1 MPLRQ
6 KPYSRRN
13 KINALNRLPP
23 MAEPI
28 AFKYRA
34 FISYSHAD
42 TSWAKWLHRA
52 LENLRIDKDL
62 VDRETATGTIPS
74 SLRPIFRDRDDFT
87 AGHTL
92 TDQTLAALD
101 GSAAL
106 IVICSPQA
114 AKSQYVNE
122 EVRLF
127 KSRHPDRPVIPLIV
141 GGKPGDP
148 ELECFPPA
156 LKFKLD
162 AKGRIGKRKV
172 ELLAADA
179 REEGDGKQL
188 ALAKVVAGLLGVS
201 SDDIFRRAERERRR
215 KGRVRNGIIATLAI
229 LAVAATGSA
238 IYAWQQ
244 LKTNEAFLTA
254 TLKTATEIVDAAVA
268 QAEKYGVPRTA
279 TLALL
284 TKAEDLF
291 DNMAELGRPTP
302 ELDYQKAWMLIQFAR
317 NYAVLGDT
325 GKWKERA
332 LEARELFAGLTD
344 GSPDEVRYQ
353 SGLLAADNEVGE
365 VAVAQGNLAEAL
377 KSYRDGLAIAERLA
391 AAEQGNIR
399 FQRDLSVSNERIGDV
414 LLAQGE
420 LDAALDQYRASL
432 ARMAP
437 FRDADPA
444 DTDLQRFT
452 SVTLNKIGD
461 VLVAKGNLAEALAS
475 YREGLAIVDR
485 LAKSDTSNAGWQRD
499 LAVAYNK
506 IGDVL
511 LAQGK
516 LAEAL
521 ASYREDL
528 AITSRL
534 AAADPSNAS
543 WQRDLSV
550 SYNKVGDALV
560 AQGKLDDALASY
572 REGLAIRARLAKS
585 DPSNAGWQYH
595 LGISNERIGDV
606 LKAKDDL
613 AGALASYEA
622 KRDIDQRLVK
632 ADPDNTSWQRDL
644 SVAYD
649 KIGDVL
655 VAQGNLSGAL
665 QSYQADLA
673 IASRLA
679 AKDASN
685 AEWQHDLSVTYDRVG
700 DVLAL
705 QGNLAEALTSYR
717 ASLAIRERLVTA
729 DDTNAGWRRDLAV
742 SHGKSGIVLAKQG
755 ETAEARDAFVK
766 EREIIARLKEQ
777 FPESTSLADDLAWF
791 DAEIAKLEPPPQPE
805 ETAQ

>member
-1 MPLRQ
+1 MT
-6 KPYSRRN
+6 
-13 KINALNRLPP
+13 
-23 MAEPI
+23 EPVT
-28 AFKYRA
+28 FKYRA

-42 TSWAKWLHRA
+42 TAWAKWLHRA

-62 VDRETATGTIPS
+62 AGRETATGTVPN
-74 SLRPIFRDRDDFT
+74 SLRPVFRDRDDFT

-92 TDQTLAALD
+92 TNQTLAALD
-101 GSAAL
+101 ASAAL
-106 IVICSPQA
+106 VVICSPQA
-114 AKSQYVNE
+114 AKSHYVNE
-122 EVRLF
+122 EIRLF
-127 KSRHPDRPVIPLIV
+127 KSRYPERPVIPLIV
-141 GGKPGDP
+141 AGKPGDD

-156 LKFKLD
+156 LRFKLD
-162 AKGRIGKRKV
+162 ADGQVTNDPV

-179 REEGDGKQL
+179 REEGDGKSL

-201 SDDIFRRAERERRR
+201 SDDIFRRAERERRH

-279 TLALL
+279 TLSLL

-302 ELDYQKAWMLIQFAR
+302 ELSYQKAWMLIQFAR
-317 NYAVLGDT
+317 NYAVLGNT

-332 LEARELFAGLTD
+332 LEAQQLFAGLAD
-344 GSPDEVRYQ
+344 ESLEEVRYQ
-353 SGLLAADNEVGE
+353 SGLLTADNEVGD

-391 AAEQGNIR
+391 AAKPGIVR
-399 FQRDLSVSNERIGDV
+399 FQRDLSVSNERVGDV
-414 LLAQGE
+414 LMAQGE
-420 LDAALDQYRASL
+420 LDAALEQYRASL
-432 ARMAP
+432 ARMVP

-444 DTDLQRFT
+444 NTDLQRFT
-452 SVTLNKIGD
+452 SVTLDKIGD
-461 VLVAKGNLAEALAS
+461 ALVAKGSLAEALKS
-475 YREGLAIVDR
+475 YRDSLAIIDP
-485 LAKSDTSNAGWQRD
+485 LAKSDPSNAGWQRD
-499 LAVAYNK
+499 LSVAYNK

-511 LAQGK
+511 MAQGK
-516 LAEAL
+516 IAEAL

-585 DPSNAGWQYH
+585 DPSNAGWQYD

-613 AGALASYEA
+613 AGALASYQA
-622 KRDIDQRLVK
+622 KRAIDQRLVK

-655 VAQGNLSGAL
+655 VAQG
-665 QSYQADLA
+665 
-673 IASRLA
+673 
-679 AKDASN
+679 
-685 AEWQHDLSVTYDRVG
+685 
-700 DVLAL
+700 
-705 QGNLAEALTSYR
+705 
-717 ASLAIRERLVTA
+717 
-729 DDTNAGWRRDLAV
+729 
-742 SHGKSGIVLAKQG
+742 
-755 ETAEARDAFVK
+755 
-766 EREIIARLKEQ
+766 
-777 FPESTSLADDLAWF
+777 
-791 DAEIAKLEPPPQPE
+791 
-805 ETAQ
+805 